1 MFVFTAIRI
10 YGKVCIGNALAL
22 RADARILQKNGGGTV
37 KGTAAIFLY
46 WSNGTDGVKR
56 RYVCRRPIVLCA
68 QNPRRKSVME
78 RRAEPMK
85 KKVRAASLLLASALA
100 AGLLAGCGSGSG
112 ADGHQIIR
120 IGHNQSTNHPTHIAL
135 VAFEEFIESKLGDK
149 YDVEV
154 FPSELLGS
162 QNEMVQLTQT
172 GAINFC
178 VASNSLLETFSD
190 NYTLFN
196 LPYLFSSSTA
206 YHASM
211 DDENITEP
219 IFESTKQAGFEA
231 VTWLDAGTRNFY
243 TVSTPIESPADLKG
257 LKIRVQQSPTNVEMM
272 SLLGGSATPMGFG
285 DVYTAL
291 QSKIIDGAENN
302 ELALTD
308 NGHGDVCKYYSYD
321 MHQMI
326 PDILIGNLDFLDGL
340 SEEERAIFDEGFELV
355 NQVQREE
362 WVTAVEAAK
371 DRAQNEQGVQ
381 FLYPDTKPFQE
392 ACQPMHEEMLAK
404 YPDLKPIYDAIQA
417 YNEQYP
423 TDTQGGENG

>member
-1 MFVFTAIRI
+1 MRKRFRAA
-10 YGKVCIGNALAL
+10 ALAL
-22 RADARILQKNGGGTV
+22 
-37 KGTAAIFLY
+37 AA
-46 WSNGTDGVKR
+46 
-56 RYVCRRPIVLCA
+56 
-68 QNPRRKSVME
+68 
-78 RRAEPMK
+78 
-85 KKVRAASLLLASALA
+85 ALP
-100 AGLLAGCGSGSG
+100 AGILAGCGSASESG
-112 ADGHQIIR
+112 EKMIIR

-135 VAFEEFIESKLGDK
+135 AAFEEFIESRLGDK

-178 VASNSLLETFSD
+178 VASNSLLETFSQ

-196 LPYLFSSSTA
+196 LPYLFASGEA

-211 DDENITEP
+211 DDEAITGP
-219 IFESTKQAGFEA
+219 IFKSTAQAGFEA

-243 TVSTPIESPADLKG
+243 TVYRPVSAPSDLKG
-257 LKIRVQQSPTNVEMM
+257 LKIRVQQSPTNVQMM

-291 QSKIIDGAENN
+291 QSRIIDGAENN

-326 PDILIGNLDFLDGL
+326 PDILIGNIAFLDSL
-340 SEEERAIFDEGFELV
+340 SPEERAVFDEGFDLI
-355 NQVQREE
+355 NKVQREQ
-362 WVTAVEAAK
+362 WTIAVDAAK
-371 DRAQNEQGVQ
+371 KRALEVQ
-381 FLYPDTKPFQE
+381 KVNFLYPDTKPFKD
-392 ACQPMHEEMLAK
+392 AVSPMHEAMLRQH
-404 YPDLKPIYDAIQA
+404 PDFQPIYDAIQA
-417 YNEQYP
+417 YNQQYP
-423 TDTQGGENG
+423 SAES

>member
-1 MFVFTAIRI
+1 
-10 YGKVCIGNALAL
+10 
-22 RADARILQKNGGGTV
+22 
-37 KGTAAIFLY
+37 
-46 WSNGTDGVKR
+46 
-56 RYVCRRPIVLCA
+56 
-68 QNPRRKSVME
+68 
-78 RRAEPMK
+78 MK
-85 KKVRAASLLLASALA
+85 KRFRAAVLVLAVVMAL
-100 AGLLAGCGSGSG
+100 GTLIGCGSATAEG
-112 ADGHQIIR
+112 DQQIIR

-135 VAFEEFIESKLGDK
+135 VAFEEFIEDKLGDK
-149 YDVEV
+149 YNVEV

-178 VASNSLLETFSD
+178 VASNSLLETFSE

-196 LPYLFSSSTA
+196 LPYLFASSEA

-211 DDENITEP
+211 DDENITGP

-243 TVSTPIESPADLKG
+243 TVDKPIETPADLRG
-257 LKIRVQQSPTNVEMM
+257 LKIRVQQSPTNVQMM
-272 SLLGGSATPMGFG
+272 QLLGGSATPMGFG

-302 ELALTD
+302 EMALTD

-326 PDILIGNLDFLDGL
+326 PDILIGNIAFLDGL
-340 SEEERAIFDEGFELV
+340 SQQERAIFEQGFVLV
-355 NQVQREE
+355 NQVQRKE
-362 WVTAVEAAK
+362 WVTAVENAK
-371 DRAQNEQGVQ
+371 DRAANEQGVQ

-392 ACQPMHEEMLAK
+392 TCAPMHQAMLEQ
-404 YPDLKPIYDAIQA
+404 YPELAPIYDAIQA

-423 TDTQGGENG
+423 SES